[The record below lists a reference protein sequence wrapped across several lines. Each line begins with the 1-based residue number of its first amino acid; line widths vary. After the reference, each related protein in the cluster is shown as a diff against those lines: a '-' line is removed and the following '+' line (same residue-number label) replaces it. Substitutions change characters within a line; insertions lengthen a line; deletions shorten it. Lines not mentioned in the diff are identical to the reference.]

1 MLLFVLWQADYT
13 YNKLYGYSI
22 FFQHKLPICNI
33 LKQSNYKLFFV
44 FCFCFLAFFFCL
56 RWTVTKKSL
65 SRSAVQRLFRDC
77 HARKAGGV
85 WGMGWGGETLLTSLN
100 FAFNSQLLDAFESS
114 YGGSKEEYCG
124 SWSSINHQMAFPLEK
139 RKKSSDVAPS
149 IQTPASL
156 SRASKTRQ
164 HILTWMRT
172 NKRTHTHTRHPYTH
186 NQSITARSHTHARTH
201 KNTRPCCIYGL
212 V

>member
-1 MLLFVLWQADYT
+1 MDIHS
-13 YNKLYGYSI
+13 GYSI
-22 FFQHKLPICNI
+22 FFQHELPICNI
-33 LKQSNYKLFFV
+33 LKKSNYKLFFG
-44 FCFCFLAFFFCL
+44 FCFLAFFFFL
-56 RWTVTKKSL
+56 GWTVTKKSL
-65 SRSAVQRLFRDC
+65 SGSAVQRLFRGC

-156 SRASKTRQ
+156 SRTSKTRQ

-172 NKRTHTHTRHPYTH
+172 NKLTHTHTSPLYS
-186 NQSITARSHTHARTH
+186 QSEYYRPFTHARTNAYTKTH
-201 KNTRPCCIYGL
+201 NRAAFTDSYNP
-212 V
+212 